1 MKTQIRS
8 LFTLFA
14 LMVLITG
21 VLYPLTVTGL
31 AQLIFPAKA
40 NGSLIKVND
49 QVLGSELIGQ
59 NFTGIEYFWGRPSA
73 TSTNPYNA
81 YDQESLTGSSGSNLG
96 PLSQTLVETVQ
107 SRVDALRSVDPL
119 KTSLIPVDLVT
130 ASASG
135 LDPDISVAAAFY
147 QIPRVAQARGLDE
160 IKVIEMVDQ
169 YTQKRQ
175 FGLFGEPRVNVL
187 ILNLALDGIK

>member
-1 MKTQIRS
+1 MKTQIRP

-14 LMVLITG
+14 LLVLITG

-49 QVLGSELIGQ
+49 QLLGSELIGQ
-59 NFTGIEYFWGRPSA
+59 NFTGTAYFWGRPSA

-81 YDQESLTGSSGSNLG
+81 YDQKSLTASSGSNLG
-96 PLSQTLVETVQ
+96 PLSQTLVDIVQ
-107 SRVDALRSVDPL
+107 SRVDGLRSVDPL

-135 LDPDISVAAAFY
+135 LDPNISVAAAFY

-160 IKVIEMVDQ
+160 IKVIELVDQ
-169 YTQKRQ
+169 YTEKRK

-187 ILNLALDGIK
+187 SLNLALDGIK